1 MPSVTCPN
9 CQTVVVAG
17 TPSCPGC
24 GSSLAGIRPAGATP
38 QMKFDASA
46 LTQTDRIV
54 GTATIVLFISLF
66 LPWYS
71 ASAGGFGGTANALSP
86 HGYMYI
92 VLILSVAMIT
102 MLALEAL
109 GTWKLPASAPLTR
122 SQILLAGTTI
132 NALLVIIAFVFKPSG
147 ENIVTVG
154 WSFGA
159 FVGLV
164 AAFVALVPLARP
176 ALQSLQ
182 GK

>member
-1 MPSVTCPN
+1 MASVTCPN
-9 CQTVVVAG
+9 CQTEVVAG

-24 GSSLAGIRPAGATP
+24 GNSLAGIRPAGATP
-38 QMKFDASA
+38 QLKFDASV
-46 LTQTDRIV
+46 LNQTDRIV

-71 ASAGGFGGTANALSP
+71 ARAGGFGGTANALSP

-92 VLILSVAMIT
+92 VLILSIAMIT

-109 GTWKLPASAPLTR
+109 GTWRLPSSTPLTR
-122 SQILLAGTTI
+122 PQILLAGTTI
-132 NALLVIIAFVFKPSG
+132 NLVLVIIAFVFKPSG
-147 ENIVTVG
+147 EGLVSVG

-164 AAFVALVPLARP
+164 AAVAAFVPLGRP
-176 ALQSLQ
+176 ALQARR

>member
-1 MPSVTCPN
+1 MSTVTCPN
-9 CQTVVVAG
+9 CQTSVATG

-71 ASAGGFGGTANALSP
+71 VSAGAFGGSANALSP

-92 VLILSVAMIT
+92 VLILSIAMIT
-102 MLALEAL
+102 MLALEAV
-109 GTWKLPASAPLTR
+109 GTWKLPASSPLAR
-122 SQILLAGTTI
+122 GQILLAGTGI
-132 NALLVIIAFVFKPSG
+132 NAVLVVIAFVFKPSG
-147 ENIVTVG
+147 EGVVNVG

-159 FVGLV
+159 VIGLV
-164 AAFVALVPLARP
+164 AAIVAFVPVVRPVLQAR
-176 ALQSLQ
+176 Q